1 MKTLTIGIL
10 LLTLTGCSQIS
21 GLTKYIPKKYDSAM
35 GSQLVDLKIEVDDI
49 DCVTTTDDAWN
60 SVIYDARRLAEY
72 AKFRNDPQT
81 ENVAAVEKNLKSAKG
96 KGKLL
101 CENYVKIAKTRLK
114 IVDKAWSS
122 R

>member
-21 GLTKYIPKKYDSAM
+21 GLTKYIPKKYDPAM

-49 DCVTTTDDAWN
+49 DCVTTTDDIWN